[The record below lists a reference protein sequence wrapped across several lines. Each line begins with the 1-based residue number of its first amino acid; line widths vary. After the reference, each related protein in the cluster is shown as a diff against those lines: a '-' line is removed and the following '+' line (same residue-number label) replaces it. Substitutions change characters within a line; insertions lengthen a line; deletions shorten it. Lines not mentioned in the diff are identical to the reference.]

1 MKNLKYTALG
11 ILIGCLIPY
20 IYHLTHPKPKKAK
33 EEFFDA
39 SDTEEN

>member
-20 IYHLTHPKPKKAK
+20 IYHLTHPPKKTK
-33 EEFFDA
+33 EKFFDA
-39 SDTEEN
+39 LDTEI